1 MAIKDYSQANLK
13 TSTQLND
20 PVLIKYKQLLK
31 CICYF
36 YTTGEDL

>member
-1 MAIKDYSQANLK
+1 MAIKGYNQANLK
-13 TSTQLND
+13 TSTQLNG

-36 YTTGEDL
+36 YTTGEDS